1 MAKQSAGVLLFRM
14 KREQLE
20 VFLVHPGGPFWIKKD
35 AGAWSIPKGE
45 IETGEEA
52 LQVAIRE
59 FKEETGQE
67 IEGSFSELQPVKQKA
82 GKIIKAWAVEGDID
96 ENTIVSNT
104 FEIEWP
110 PGSGKK
116 KIFPEVDKAQWFSLT
131 EASEKINPGQLPLIE
146 ELQQIIR
153 NKKKKS

>member
-146 ELQQIIR
+146 ELKQIIR